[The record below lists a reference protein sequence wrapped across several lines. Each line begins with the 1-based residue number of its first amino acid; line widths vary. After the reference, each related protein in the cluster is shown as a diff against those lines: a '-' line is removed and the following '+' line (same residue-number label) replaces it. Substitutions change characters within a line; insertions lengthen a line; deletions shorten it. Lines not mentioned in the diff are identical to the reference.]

1 MPSPLIR
8 GEIGEEQTLKANKGS
23 AEGQTSYSYS
33 AAFPERYRTRT
44 CFYNLLTTGLASILE
59 TASNSIVMLIVDK
72 NRRRLNVVPFCRH
85 LYLMLLS
92 LLFASFMLVQAAAAD
107 VRPLQ
112 TPLDEGFHLLYSLDF
127 ARAHQVFLA
136 YETGHPDDPLG
147 PACDAAGLLFS
158 EFNRL
163 GVLEAQFY
171 DDDKA
176 FENRKKQNSD
186 PAVRER
192 FNAAIRLAES
202 RAHARLSGNPKD
214 PDALFAL
221 TLSSG
226 LQADY
231 AALIEKSNLTS
242 LHFTKVATVWADQ
255 LLIVDPKCY
264 DAHVATGFSKYI
276 IGSMSAPVRWLVR
289 LGGVSGDKK
298 AGISELQITADHGH
312 YLAPFARIL
321 LAIAYVREKD
331 RPRAREILSS
341 LRDEFPTNPLF
352 AKEIARLDQPAK

>member
-1 MPSPLIR
+1 MSIANRDDRKKIPAGHLPSRVIFFGVLA
-8 GEIGEEQTLKANKGS
+8 LALL
-23 AEGQTSYSYS
+23 
-33 AAFPERYRTRT
+33 AAQ
-44 CFYNLLTTGLASILE
+44 
-59 TASNSIVMLIVDK
+59 M
-72 NRRRLNVVPFCRH
+72 
-85 LYLMLLS
+85 
-92 LLFASFMLVQAAAAD
+92 AAAD
-107 VRPLQ
+107 VQPQ
-112 TPLDEGFHLLYSLDF
+112 ATPLDEGFHLLYSLDF
-127 ARAHQVFLA
+127 NRAHQVFLA
-136 YETGHPDDPLG
+136 YEGGHPEDPLA

-176 FENRKKQNSD
+176 FNNRKKQNPDS
-186 PAVRER
+186 AVRER
-192 FNAAIRLAES
+192 FNAAIQLSEN
-202 RAHARLSGNPKD
+202 RAHSLLAKNPKN

-242 LHFTKVATVWADQ
+242 LHFTKVANGWADQ
-255 LLIVDPKCY
+255 LLVVDPKCY

-298 AGISELQITADHGH
+298 AGISELQLTADHGR

-331 RPRAREILSS
+331 QPRAREILAS
-341 LRDEFPTNPLF
+341 LRDEFPSNPLF
-352 AKEIARLDQPAK
+352 AKEIARLDTRR

>member
-1 MPSPLIR
+1 MLM
-8 GEIGEEQTLKANKGS
+8 ANKNAGGINTP
-23 AEGQTSYSYS
+23 AKLRVPRFLFF
-33 AAFPERYRTRT
+33 A
-44 CFYNLLTTGLASILE
+44 LLGVVFLTAQLA
-59 TASNSIVMLIVDK
+59 TAD
-72 NRRRLNVVPFCRH
+72 
-85 LYLMLLS
+85 
-92 LLFASFMLVQAAAAD
+92 A
-107 VRPLQ
+107 RPLS
-112 TPLDEGFHLLYSLDF
+112 TGPLDEGFHLLYSLDF
-127 ARAHQVFLA
+127 NRAHQVFLA
-136 YETGHPDDPLG
+136 YEGGHPDDPLA

-171 DDDKA
+171 DDDKS
-176 FENRKKQNSD
+176 FENRKKQNAD

-192 FNAAIRLAES
+192 FNAAIQLSES
-202 RAHARLSGNPKD
+202 RAHAKLAKNPKD

-242 LHFTKVATVWADQ
+242 LHFTKVATGWADQ
-255 LLIVDPKCY
+255 LLAVDPKCY

-298 AGISELQITADHGH
+298 AGISELQLTADHGR

-331 RPRAREILSS
+331 RPRAREILAS
-341 LRDEFPTNPLF
+341 LRDEFPSNPLF
-352 AKEIARLDQPAK
+352 AKEIARLDTRR